1 MAQFLTSL
9 KKSTM
14 QAGER
19 RFAELLEKH
28 LDDEYLVW
36 YNAAS
41 PGISRRYPDFLLF
54 HGGHGLW
61 CVEIKDWHMGNIK
74 GMTTDSVL
82 LKQGEQDIRT
92 VHPIEQARACCLPV
106 IDRMKR
112 DKYLRQ
118 VTGKHQGKLVFP
130 WGFGAVMSNWQ
141 RARIKENTRQ
151 ILEDCFP
158 PQLTWYKEDIMED
171 ALSRDE
177 FIAKLHAMLPYHFPV
192 ALNKEQMAR
201 IRAHIYPEFII
212 GEQHELFDLE
222 VTEKTP
228 AEINFPEVVKVFDE
242 KQENLAR
249 NLRGGHRVIHGVAG
263 SGKTLIL
270 QYRAR
275 KLAEANPDKPILVVC
290 FNVVLA
296 SILKSRLKLLKN
308 IEVCHF
314 HDWCK
319 HMKENYGIK
328 VRYGDGYPERLAE
341 AICSSV
347 ESGKIP
353 SGQYYAVLI
362 DEGHDFSA
370 EWLQALAK
378 MPDAA
383 EEHLL
388 LLYDD
393 AQTLYAQR
401 RGLDFSLSSVGIKAP
416 GRTQILRVDYRN
428 SEEIHHYASQF
439 IHHFLTDTEIKE
451 ENVFSPFEVEDG
463 QEPGKQNYADSIPMI
478 ASESGG
484 GRTGIQPEFIN
495 TANRN
500 AEIAQIIARIQQ
512 WRAEG
517 AAWGDMAVLYF
528 AKWQG
533 GALAKSLD
541 EAGIPFTHPVKT
553 DERKAYRPD
562 PNYVLLCTMHSSKG
576 GEFPC
581 VIVSGVNG
589 LPDKED
595 KQQEMA
601 RLLYVGMTRAQT
613 HLLLTAAGEN
623 TYTRLLAQQ
632 QTS

>member
-1 MAQFLTSL
+1 VAQFLTSL

-14 QAGER
+14 QAGEK

-28 LDDEYLVW
+28 LNNEYLVW

-41 PGISRRYPDFLLF
+41 PGITRRYPDFLIF
-54 HGGHGLW
+54 HGNYGLW
-61 CVEIKDWHMGNIK
+61 CLEIKDWHMGNIK
-74 GMTTDSVL
+74 GMTPDSVL
-82 LKQGEQDIRT
+82 LKQGEQMIRS
-92 VHPIEQARACCLPV
+92 VHPIAQAHASCQPV
-106 IDRMKR
+106 IERMKR
-112 DKYLRQ
+112 DRHLRQ
-118 VTGKHQGKLVFP
+118 MTGKHQGKATFP
-130 WGFGAVMSNWQ
+130 WGFGVVMSNWQ
-141 RARIKENTRQ
+141 RSRIKEETRQ
-151 ILEDCFP
+151 ILETCFP

-171 ALSRDE
+171 GLSRE
-177 FIAKLHAMLPYHFPV
+177 AFIARLHAMLPCHFPTP
-192 ALNKEQMAR
+192 LNKKQMER
-201 IRAHIYPEFII
+201 VRAHIYPEFII
-212 GEQHELFDLE
+212 GPESEIFDLNIE
-222 VTEKTP
+222 EDSS
-228 AEINFPEVVKVFDE
+228 AEINFPEIVKIFDE
-242 KQENLAR
+242 KQELLAR
-249 NLRGGHRVIHGVAG
+249 NLKGGHRVIHGVAG

-275 KLAEANPDKPILVVC
+275 KLAEVNPDKPLLVIC

-308 IEVCHF
+308 IEICHF

-319 HMKENYGIK
+319 HMKEAYGIK
-328 VRYGDGYPERLAE
+328 VSYGDGYPERLAE
-341 AICSSV
+341 AICNGV
-347 ESGKIP
+347 ASGKIP
-353 SGQYYAVLI
+353 AGQYYAVLI

-370 EWLQALAK
+370 DWLKALAK

-401 RGLDFSLSSVGIKAP
+401 RGLNFSLSSVGIKAR
-416 GRTQILRVDYRN
+416 GRTEILTVDYRN
-428 SEEIHHYASQF
+428 SEEIHYYASHF
-439 IHHFLTDTEIKE
+439 IHHFLSDTPIAS
-451 ENVFSPFEVEDG
+451 ENVFSPFEVEDDPESID
-463 QEPGKQNYADSIPMI
+463 QIYVDSIPMI

-495 TANRN
+495 AANRD

-517 AAWGDMAVLYF
+517 AAWGDMAVLYY

-533 GALAKSLD
+533 GALFKALSG
-541 EAGIPFTHPVKT
+541 AGIPFTNPVT
-553 DERKAYRPD
+553 TEERKNYRPD
-562 PNYVLLCTMHSSKG
+562 PNFLLLSTIHSSKG
-576 GEFPC
+576 GEFPR

-589 LPDKED
+589 LPDKEE

-623 TYTRLLAQQ
+623 TYTRLLAAQ
-632 QTS
+632 